1 MNLEC
6 EYGILAGCQRL
17 DHSKDTTEE
26 FGLDSLQLSWEC
38 NSKDLRKDLETEIK
52 EIQIGF
58 D

>member
-6 EYGILAGCQRL
+6 EYGILVGCLRL

-26 FGLDSLQLSWEC
+26 FGLDSLQLSWEF

-52 EIQIGF
+52 DIQTDF